1 MFGYVKEKGHIRAFV
16 KATKLICR
24 GQAIIINR
32 NMPTVSSALRY
43 RDETDVVPCSS
54 DGMIS
59 SLVTKS
65 LAIESESSSSISI
78 RVRPNIEEEESEDER
93 SQQFYP
99 SEVKNVDYKPNN
111 QGWANKW

>member
-32 NMPTVSSALRY
+32 NMPTVSSALRL
-43 RDETDVVPCSS
+43 RDESDVVPCSS

-59 SLVTKS
+59 SLVTNPRLS
-65 LAIESESSSSISI
+65 IESDSSSISI
-78 RVRPNIEEEESEDER
+78 RIHGRPNIEEESEEESER
-93 SQQFYP
+93 SPMQFYP
-99 SEVKNVDYKPNN
+99 SSPKNVDYKPNR
-111 QGWANKW
+111 G